1 MYALATR
8 AGHPCCPHM
17 PCSVNMTPPDDYF
30 HRLAHRKL
38 CSFVIRSK
46 DAPQT

>member
-1 MYALATR
+1 MYTWVPR

-17 PCSVNMTPPDDYF
+17 PCSGNMTPPDDFY
-30 HRLAHRKL
+30 RLAHRKL
-38 CSFVIRSK
+38 SSCVIRFK